1 MPRGSLFNVGTNSKG
16 DESKPEERPFA
27 THIKNF
33 DAFFDKELAPEIE
46 KLAKLR
52 YDLWSKAV
60 NSSIWMIALVI
71 LLMLTGMFFMR
82 AGPPVLFLLI
92 AAVTGSGII
101 VGINY
106 SNQKK
111 VYNTSFKEQ
120 VIKKMMYGIDD
131 RLHFQPLLS
140 ISRNEYFLSQIF
152 RKQVDRFDGEDLIEA
167 TIDKTSIKFS
177 ELHTQYKTETTNSK
191 GRRQTNWHTIFKGV
205 FFVADFNKEFQHF
218 TAVLPDYNQQMFGDL
233 FKGFQFG
240 KHGNARLV
248 NMDHPAFEKQFKVY
262 ADDAVEA
269 HYLLT
274 PNLMERIVQLKEKFD
289 KAIYLSFSHSKLH
302 VAISNSL
309 NLFEAPALWGK
320 PDFLTL
326 VKTYHDYLHNCLEIV
341 NDLNL
346 NTRIWGSSNTGWAF
360 WYPLFNIGL
369 LGLPCMA

>member
-1 MPRGSLFNVGTNSKG
+1 MPRGSLFNIGTNNKQTEG
-16 DESKPEERPFA
+16 DSEERQHPFN

-60 NSSIWMIALVI
+60 NNSIWMIALVI
-71 LLMLTGMFFMR
+71 LVMLLGMFFMR
-82 AGPPVLFLLI
+82 AGPPILFLLT
-92 AAVTGSGII
+92 AAVIGSAVII
-101 VGINY
+101 GINY
-106 SNQKK
+106 SKQKK
-111 VYNTSFKEQ
+111 IYNASFKEQ

-131 RLHFQPLLS
+131 RLQFQPMLS
-140 ISRNEYFLSQIF
+140 ISRNEYQLSQIF
-152 RKQVDRFDGEDLIEA
+152 RKPVDRFDGEDLVEA
-167 TIDKTSIKFS
+167 TIDKTQIKFS
-177 ELHTQYKTETTNSK
+177 ELHSEYKTVTTDSK

-240 KHGNARLV
+240 KHGKAKLV

-262 ADDAVEA
+262 AEDAVEA

-274 PNLMERIVQLKEKFD
+274 PNLMERIVELKEKFD
-289 KAIYLSFSHSKLH
+289 QSIYLSFSHSKLF

-320 PDFLTL
+320 PDFLKL
-326 VKTYHDYLHNCLEIV
+326 VKTYHDYLHNCLEIA

-346 NTRIWGSSNTGWAF
+346 NIRIWTKE
-360 WYPLFNIGL
+360 
-369 LGLPCMA
+369 

>member
-1 MPRGSLFNVGTNSKG
+1 MPGGRLFNSNINSSEKETNG
-16 DESKPEERPFA
+16 EERPFN

-33 DAFFDKELAPEIE
+33 DSFFDKELAPEIE

-60 NSSIWMIALVI
+60 NNSIWMITIVI
-71 LLMLTGMFFMR
+71 FVMLLGMFLMR
-82 AGPPVLFLLI
+82 AGPPILFLLI
-92 AAVTGSGII
+92 GALIGSGII

-106 SNQKK
+106 SKQKK

-131 RLHFQPLLS
+131 RLQFQPLIS
-140 ISRNEYFLSQIF
+140 ISNNEYQHAQIF

-167 TIDKTSIKFS
+167 TIDKTHIKFS
-177 ELHTQYKTETTNSK
+177 ELHSEYKTESTNSK
-191 GRRQTNWHTIFKGV
+191 GRRQTHWHTIFKGV
-205 FFVADFNKEFQHF
+205 FFVADFNKDFQHF

-240 KHGNARLV
+240 KHGNAKLV

-262 ADDAVEA
+262 AEDAVEA

-274 PNLMERIVQLKEKFD
+274 PNLMERIVELKEKFD
-289 KAIYLSFSHSKLH
+289 EAIYLSFNHSKLYI
-302 VAISNSL
+302 AISNSL

-320 PDFLTL
+320 PDFLKL
-326 VKTYHDYLHNCLEIV
+326 VKAYHDYLHNCLEIV

-346 NTRIWGSSNTGWAF
+346 NIRIWGKE
-360 WYPLFNIGL
+360 
-369 LGLPCMA
+369 